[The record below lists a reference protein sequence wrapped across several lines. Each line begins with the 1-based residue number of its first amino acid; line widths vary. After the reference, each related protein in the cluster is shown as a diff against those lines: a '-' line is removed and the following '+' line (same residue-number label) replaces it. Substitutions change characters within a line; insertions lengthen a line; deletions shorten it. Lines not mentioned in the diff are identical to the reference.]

1 MTTQLSN
8 REVDV
13 VLRDGST
20 AHVCPARPADAP
32 ALGLLLTGLSDR
44 SRWLRFFSAF
54 PDLAGAVQW
63 ATEVD
68 NDRRYGLVATAE
80 PDSRMVGHAG
90 FEREAE
96 RPERAEVALEVA
108 DAMQG
113 KGLGTA
119 LLCRLAQ
126 AANDLGIQVLD
137 AEVLA
142 ENRQMIQVFRDCG
155 YPVEVHSL
163 PGVQL
168 VELRTCRATKSPQH
182 LEPPEQAVSRRPA
195 SAPARWWRS
204 PRPAPAASAHAVAA
218 RPPPRPRR
226 PGARPPRGA
235 ARR

>member
-8 REVDV
+8 QEVDV

-20 AHVCPARPADAP
+20 VHVHPARAADAP
-32 ALGLLLTGLSDR
+32 AVRRLLTGLSDR

-54 PDLAGAVQW
+54 PDLARAVQW
-63 ATEVD
+63 ATKVD

-80 PDSRMVGHAG
+80 PDGRTVGHAG

-119 LLCRLAQ
+119 LLCQLTE
-126 AANDLGIQVLD
+126 AAGDLGIQQLD

-163 PGVQL
+163 PGVRL
-168 VELRTCRATKSPQH
+168 VELRTCRAANHAHH
-182 LEPPEQAVSRRPA
+182 LKPREQAA
-195 SAPARWWRS
+195 
-204 PRPAPAASAHAVAA
+204 
-218 RPPPRPRR
+218 
-226 PGARPPRGA
+226 
-235 ARR
+235 